1 MAAEA
6 VARAL
11 GGQTGVGQPVQSDI
25 DLALAVEAGLTP
37 AAVEAIGA
45 TLALTIEEFE
55 RLLMPRRTL
64 RHRREH
70 AQVLTAEESDR
81 AARLARVW
89 VWAAET
95 FGDDDHARTWLRRPN
110 RALKGHVPLD
120 LLETGSG
127 ALVVEDVLTRIAY
140 GVTE

>member
-11 GGQTGVGQPVQSDI
+11 GGRGGVGHVVHSDI

-37 AAVEAIGA
+37 AAVDAIGE
-45 TLALTIEEFE
+45 TLALTSDEFE
-55 RLLMPRRTL
+55 QLLLPKRTL
-64 RHRREH
+64 RYRREH
-70 AQVLTAEESDR
+70 DQALTAEESDR

-89 VWAAET
+89 VLAAET
-95 FGDDDHARTWLRRPN
+95 FGDDDKARTWLRRAN
-110 RALKGHVPLD
+110 RAIKGRVPLE